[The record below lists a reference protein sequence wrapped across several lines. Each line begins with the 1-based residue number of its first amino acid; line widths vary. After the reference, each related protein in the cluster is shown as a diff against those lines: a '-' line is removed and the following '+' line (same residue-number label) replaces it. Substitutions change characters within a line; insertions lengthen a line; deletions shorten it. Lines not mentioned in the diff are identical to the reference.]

1 MRLINTLAYIL
12 DHPLNK
18 GRRFSTLSRFV
29 WWQLKSRLSSS
40 DIQYNWV
47 NNAKILAST
56 GETGVTGNI
65 YCGLHEFS
73 DMGFLL
79 HVLRPDDLFVDIGA
93 NVGSYTVLASASIG
107 AKTICF
113 EPIPLIYMRLISN
126 IDVNN
131 MAQKVTAYNVALA
144 DTPGELTF
152 STDQNCMNHVIADHE
167 SSPASVIVKVR
178 TLDECLKEAPFLI
191 KIDVE
196 GYEMPAL
203 RGAVSTLSNQGL
215 CAVILELNGS
225 GRRYGFDD
233 AQISQLMFEYGF
245 ESYEYEPFKRQ
256 LTALKGKHSAHGNTL
271 FLRDLE
277 SIQRRIDTASKV
289 EVHGTIL

>member
-1 MRLINTLAYIL
+1 LGLIDTLSYIL

-18 GRRFSTLSRFV
+18 GRSLAAVRRFV
-29 WWQLKSRLSSS
+29 WWQLKSRFSSG
-40 DIQYNWV
+40 DVQFNWV
-47 NNAKILAST
+47 NKAKILAST

-73 DMGFLL
+73 DMAFLL
-79 HVLRPDDLFVDIGA
+79 HVLRPGDLFVDIGA

-113 EPIPLIYMRLISN
+113 EPIPLTYTRLISN
-126 IDVNN
+126 IEVNN
-131 MAQKVTAYNVALA
+131 MEHKVTAHNVALA
-144 DTPGELTF
+144 DEPGELTF

-167 SSPASVIVKVR
+167 SSPASVIVQVC
-178 TLDECLKEAPFLI
+178 TLDEYIKEAPFLI

-203 RGAVSTLSNQGL
+203 RGAVSTLSNQDL

-225 GRRYGFDD
+225 GKRYGFDD
-233 AQISQLMFEYGF
+233 AQISQLMFENGF
-245 ESYEYEPFKRQ
+245 DTYEYEPFNRQ

-271 FLRDLE
+271 FLRNVE
-277 SIQRRIDTASKV
+277 AIQRRIDAAPKV